1 MVIEVDNSKCKADI
15 NWINVGISNTVTMR
29 SSGHGTSDHK
39 TIHHKQLNGI
49 PAGLSAKVLFIF
61 NI

>member
-29 SSGHGTSDHK
+29 SSGHATSDHK
-39 TIHHKQLNGI
+39 TIHHKQLNGV
-49 PAGLSAKVLFIF
+49 PAGLSAKVL
-61 NI
+61 